1 MKVLIAVDSFKGSLS
16 SLEAGLAVKS
26 GILKADNG
34 AETEIMQLADGGE
47 GTCKALADAMGG
59 KMQTIRVSSPKIGVS
74 TNAEYAVCQST
85 AIIEIAAAAGI
96 TLVDGADR
104 NALYT
109 TSFGVGEM
117 IADAI
122 KKGCR
127 DFIIGLGGSATND
140 CGIGMLKALGFE
152 FLNHSGSPVT
162 PNANGIKDIAEIRC
176 EKRIKELSDCNFTV
190 ACDVTNPLWGEKGCS
205 KIFAPQKGADQKS
218 VCDMDGWIKDFSA
231 LANKKFGTDFDIKE
245 GAGAAGGL
253 GYAFFTF
260 LNAKMQSGAE
270 VVLEKSNAK
279 QKIADCD
286 IVVTGEG
293 RMDGQSIFG
302 KAPITLAKLAK
313 KQNKKVLAFCGC
325 IGEDAEDCNKYVDG
339 IFTILNEVVP
349 LEKVLN
355 KDYAAKNLTRTV
367 AQVFNV
373 IK

>member
-1 MKVLIAVDSFKGSLS
+1 MKVLVALDSFKGSLS
-16 SLEAGLAVKS
+16 SLEAGLAVKN
-26 GILKADNG
+26 GILKADKN
-34 AETEIMQLADGGE
+34 ARIEIMQLADGGE
-47 GTCKALADAMGG
+47 GTCKALADALGG
-59 KMQTIRVSSPKIGVS
+59 KMQTVRVSSPKIGVS

-152 FLNHSGSPVT
+152 FLDNLGSPVT
-162 PNANGIKDIAEIRC
+162 PNGNGIRDIAEIKC
-176 EKRIKELSDCNFTV
+176 ENKLKELSDCSFTV
-190 ACDVTNPLWGEKGCS
+190 ACDVTNPLWGENGCS
-205 KIFAPQKGADQKS
+205 KIFAPQKGADQKA
-218 VCDMDGWIKDFSA
+218 VRDMDGWIKGFSA
-231 LANKKFGTDFDIKE
+231 LANKKFGTDFDIKN

-260 LNAKMQSGAE
+260 LNAKMQSGATL
-270 VVLEKSNAK
+270 VLEKLGAE
-279 QKIADCD
+279 QKIAECD

-293 RMDGQSIFG
+293 RMDGQSVFG

-313 KQNKKVLAFCGC
+313 AQNKKVLAFCGC
-325 IGEDAEDCNKYVDG
+325 VGDGAENCNKYIDG

-349 LEKVLN
+349 IEKALD
-355 KDYAAKNLTRTV
+355 KGYAAKNLTRTA
-367 AQVFNV
+367 AQVFNI